1 MGRAGLAGSLI
12 SGAFCLALAGC
23 AHGGSV
29 TVGSGDPHDPHGHER
44 DVHASGPGRGHGPP
58 PHAPAHGYRTKQNA
72 GVADVEL
79 VFDSGLGVYVVV
91 GLPDHFFWDG
101 FFLRSEKGLWYS
113 SLRIDGG
120 WEPRSSDALP
130 PGLRN
135 KTAIHKVKKG
145 RGPAKRGW

>member
-1 MGRAGLAGSLI
+1 
-12 SGAFCLALAGC
+12 
-23 AHGGSV
+23 
-29 TVGSGDPHDPHGHER
+29 
-44 DVHASGPGRGHGPP
+44 
-58 PHAPAHGYRTKQNA
+58 
-72 GVADVEL
+72 VADVEL

-101 FFLRSEKGLWYS
+101 FFLRIEKGLWYS
-113 SLRIDGG
+113 SLRIDSG